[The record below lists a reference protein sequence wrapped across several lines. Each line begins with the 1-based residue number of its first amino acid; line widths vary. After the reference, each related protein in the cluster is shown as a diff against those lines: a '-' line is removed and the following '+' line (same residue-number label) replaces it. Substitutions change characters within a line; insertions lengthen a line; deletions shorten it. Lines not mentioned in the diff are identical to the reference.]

1 MKTIRTKHISVVLV
15 LLTILTLSSC
25 FDDDDATV
33 YATNADFGIVQSDYM
48 GRLVS
53 FTTDNNVYRVFN
65 DPVTGTGAKADT
77 TYRALIYYTADN
89 DNATYVDYYYIA
101 EIPVFAP
108 VEVADTESLPTD
120 PVSSVDENWLSANG
134 TYINILVSIYPVYS
148 SSDTHTVD
156 FVKSKDEDGTTVLTM
171 YHKNPDNYYTYT
183 TVTEYMSIP
192 IKGYFT
198 SGEKVRMVV
207 STIYNYGNWT
217 WEFVIP

>member
-1 MKTIRTKHISVVLV
+1 MKTIQTKHIAVLLV
-15 LLTILTLSSC
+15 LLAVMTLSSC

-33 YATNADFGIVQSDYM
+33 YATNADFGIVQSDYL

-89 DNATYVDYYYIA
+89 DNATYVDYYYIT

-108 VEVADTESLPTD
+108 IEVANTDSLPTD
-120 PVSSVDENWLSANG
+120 PISSVAENWVSENG
-134 TYINILVSIYPVYS
+134 SYINLLVSLYPPYS
-148 SSDTHTVD
+148 QDDVHKVD
-156 FVKSKDEDGTTVLTM
+156 FVKSKDEDGTTLLTM
-171 YHKNPDNYYTYT
+171 YHKNPDNYYPSYT
-183 TVTEYMSIP
+183 VSEYMSIP

-198 SGEKVRMVV
+198 SGEKVKMVV
-207 STIYNYGNWT
+207 KTTYSNWT
-217 WEFVIP
+217 WDVPIP